1 MTVRGCYINKKQFV
15 MMRIKLGTSPVGVT
29 YSDVE
34 LREKVIGLISAGPEG
49 TGFRSI
55 CDSIME
61 SAEKEG
67 RLDTSTGE
75 QYQWMELDR
84 ADILRIDR
92 VIAQALNDGVI
103 MVDYD
108 TTHYTTDDTYFIK
121 L

>member
-1 MTVRGCYINKKQFV
+1 
-15 MMRIKLGTSPVGVT
+15 MMRIKLGTTPVGIT

-34 LREKVIGLISAGPEG
+34 LREKVLGLISAGPEG
-49 TGFRSI
+49 TGFRTI
-55 CDSIME
+55 CDTVME
-61 SAEKEG
+61 NAESEG
-67 RLDTSTGE
+67 KLNTPAGQ

-92 VIAQALNDGVI
+92 IIAQALNDGFI

-108 TTHYTTDDTYFIK
+108 TTHYNTADTYFVK

>member
-1 MTVRGCYINKKQFV
+1 
-15 MMRIKLGTSPVGVT
+15 MMRIKLGTSPVGIT

-34 LREKVIGLISAGPEG
+34 LREKVLGLISAGPEG
-49 TGFRSI
+49 TGFRTI

-61 SAEKEG
+61 SAENEG
-67 RLDTSTGE
+67 KLDTSAGE

-108 TTHYTTDDTYFIK
+108 TTHYTTDDTYFVK